1 MRNSSSFATL
11 IFIVI
16 LAIGE
21 GLAYSLKNA
30 MPEIKTVWIWVGIIA
45 FVVALIVSLA
55 IKIADQWEKVV
66 VLRLGTFRAIKG
78 PRLFFIIPVIDTI
91 TG

>member
-1 MRNSSSFATL
+1 M
-11 IFIVI
+11 I